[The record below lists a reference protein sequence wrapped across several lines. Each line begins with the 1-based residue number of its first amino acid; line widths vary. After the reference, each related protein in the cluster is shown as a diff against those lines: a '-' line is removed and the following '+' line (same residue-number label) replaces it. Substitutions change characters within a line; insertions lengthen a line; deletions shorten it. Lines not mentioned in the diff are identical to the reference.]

1 MPAPVL
7 DGPLTAVVGGHIGFE
22 RVLAALALVALAA
35 AVSRWQQAAL
45 EREIAVAVLRSFVQL
60 TAIGFVIHL
69 IFGSRSL
76 LFVAALLCVMVA
88 FGALTARRRARALPG
103 VLPDLLLALAVSAA
117 STLGAA
123 LALGIF
129 PSEARALVPVGGM
142 VVGNAMTAAAV
153 ALDRLAAEVT
163 AQRARLEARLALGAS
178 ATVALRPAVR
188 AALRAGMIP
197 LVDST
202 KTTGLIFFP
211 GTMVGMLVAGAEP
224 LDAVRLQLILLYLVL
239 GAVATSSLL
248 ALVLVRRRLVEPGE
262 RIRELAA
269 RPSAPSVR

>member
-1 MPAPVL
+1 MSTMLP
-7 DGPLTAVVGGHIGFE
+7 TAVVGGHIGFE

-35 AVSRWQQAAL
+35 GVSLWQRAAL
-45 EREIAVAVLRSFVQL
+45 EREIGVAVVRSFLQL
-60 TAIGFVIHL
+60 TAIGYVIHL

-76 LFVAALLCVMVA
+76 LFVVALLAVMVG
-88 FGALTARRRARALPG
+88 FGALTARRRARAVPG
-103 VLPDLLLALAVSAA
+103 ALPDLAVALAASAA
-117 STLGAA
+117 LTLGAV

-129 PSEARALVPVGGM
+129 PANARALVPIGGM

-153 ALDRLAAEVT
+153 ALDRLAAELR
-163 AQRARLEARLALGAS
+163 AERARIEARLALGAP
-178 ATVALRPAVR
+178 ATLALRPALRV
-188 AALRAGMIP
+188 ALRAGMIP

-224 LDAVRLQLILLYLVL
+224 LDAVRLQLILLYLLL
-239 GAVATSSLL
+239 GAVATSALL

-262 RIRELAA
+262 RIRELA
-269 RPSAPSVR
+269 